1 MNDRSW
7 IDRATVILD
16 SYRRLLGRDL
26 CARTGDAAADARRLD
41 ELPVAVLAH
50 DASTPPLLDWVNRA
64 AAAAFDAAVPDLIG
78 RPSAATAPPDAT
90 ADRQQLFAQLR
101 EHGFVTGYS
110 GVRVSLAGRRFLID
124 DVTVYELR
132 DRDGRA
138 AGHAAI
144 IGTTRPE
151 TAR

>member
-1 MNDRSW
+1 MSDGAW

-26 CARTGDAAADARRLD
+26 FDRTGDAAADARHLD
-41 ELPVAVLAH
+41 ALPIAVLAH
-50 DASTPPLLDWVNRA
+50 DTATPPVLDWVNRA
-64 AAAAFDAAVPDLIG
+64 AAAAFDAAPADLVG
-78 RPSAATAPPDAT
+78 RPSAATAPPDAA
-90 ADRQQLFAQLR
+90 ADRRQLFISLR
-101 EHGFVTGYS
+101 ERGVVTGYS
-110 GVRVSLAGRRFLID
+110 GVRVSLTGRRFVIT
-124 DVTVYELR
+124 DVTVCELR

-151 TAR
+151 TAP

>member
-1 MNDRSW
+1 MSDLDW

-16 SYRRLLGRDL
+16 SYRRLLGKDL
-26 CARTGDAAADARRLD
+26 FTRTGDAAGDARRLD
-41 ELPVAVLAH
+41 DLPVAVLAH
-50 DASTPPLLDWVNRA
+50 DGATPPLLDWVNRA
-64 AAAAFDAAVPDLIG
+64 AAAAFDATPADLIG
-78 RPSAATAPPDAT
+78 LPSTATAPADAA
-90 ADRQQLFAQLR
+90 ADRQELFVRLR
-101 EHGFVTGYS
+101 DRGFVTGYS
-110 GVRVSLAGRRFLID
+110 GVRVSLRGRRFMIE

-151 TAR
+151 LAR